1 MYVNPFW
8 FGVMTTIGVEM
19 VILVLAVF
27 IVGGR
32 GDDK

>member
-19 VILVLAVF
+19 VIVFLALIIF
-27 IVGGR
+27 GGR
-32 GDDK
+32 GDD